1 MPPKI
6 EVIDETPS
14 SVIEAKRKDPFAAPK
29 KNITVRV
36 DPKDVTNSDYR
47 NGPVKGLNKPQIALN
62 APLDVL
68 FAQLETQ
75 IMHKPLEEI
84 GLDELKLCMQ
94 CQDRVA
100 LVAHLLERLLQIQK
114 LAKESKAK
122 RSVDGAA
129 HHKSLISI
137 SLHDIRT
144 FSRLVNLIIIFGV
157 YPALNKFHVGIP
169 FAKRRLNDFSRG
181 KTPIKVGEVA
191 SAEEAESLLSLLYD
205 RFMELFDTPADL
217 DDVRELLLRGTG
229 YSDFLTI
236 SLALATVPT
245 IAQCTRQRVSKALP
259 QVMAMPD
266 TFELFQTFTL
276 LLTSPSPA
284 FFKGY
289 VLQQLQ
295 TLHYNA
301 PRSDGLITLIEFVLG
316 LRDNEEVKVEK
327 FDQVANVVLAKP
339 KLIDTKAYFTRIGDQ
354 MYHLLIN
361 INKPVVSSCVCY
373 VLEKLWVRNQLVVQD
388 FVLQTIITRFNPPSS
403 DSESTNDVLVTELQL
418 NNNLNVLIS
427 LTKNNPSA
435 SLLSAAFGP
444 ILPYVWGYNLYLDQA
459 QKSNV
464 AVRNTLVSYFT
475 ILKAQSAELAYAHL
489 DVLAKNLLCDGDDG
503 WTFNTGPNDMV
514 EISTRTQQ
522 TINTSNELKV
532 GKFLELLDVAT
543 KTFVELLDE
552 LEEVF
557 VQREFVF
564 IFKRWLT
571 EGQLRDLVVLD
582 NPFFKLIDLRLL
594 ESLGDKFRDSLGKS
608 PLEILELAHSFLVV
622 AVKSASLHGLQSG
635 KTSSENA
642 DSDDETDD
650 ENSLEFVSAAL
661 PVLLELISAI
671 LSESDP
677 TELNDECLVMLGN
690 VKSRLHEISRYP
702 SPVSAGAQ
710 SLWERISRLLE
721 GDRGEPKLAHH
732 RQAET
737 LKLAITSLNDP
748 LVPIRAHGLH
758 LLRQLIENKDTDVIS
773 LDFVIELHLNQLKD
787 PEPFIYLNVIKGL
800 QQLIHWDER
809 KVIPT
814 YTKIYSATDL
824 TSSLDERLR
833 IGEVLLRYIQ
843 DSNELFTGDM
853 AKIVVQGAIS
863 LIRREAGAPT
873 VDNTLRNSAM
883 SILGVCCMTNPLG
896 MVHSLDDALDCALG
910 ILKFERSVD
919 EAVMRRSAVV
929 LIHDLI
935 VGTSESEKLPFPLE
949 YRLPVKQA
957 LSYAFDTD
965 NDLLVRDQAKSVL
978 DTIEKLARLPTEKDL
993 DEGRLI

>member
-6 EVIDETPS
+6 EVIDETLLPA
-14 SVIEAKRKDPFAAPK
+14 VEDKRRDPFAAPR
-29 KNITVRV
+29 KNTTVRV
-36 DPKDVTNSDYR
+36 DPKDVTNSAYR
-47 NGPVKGLNKPQIALN
+47 GGPIKGLNKPQIALN
-62 APLDVL
+62 APLDKL

-75 IMHKPLEEI
+75 IMLKLLEDI
-84 GLDELKLCMQ
+84 SLDELELRMQ
-94 CQDRVA
+94 RQDRVA
-100 LVAHLLERLLQIQK
+100 MVAHLLESLLQIQR

-157 YPALNKFHVGIP
+157 YPALDKFHIGIP
-169 FAKRRLNDFSRG
+169 LAKRRLNDYSRG
-181 KTPIKVGEVA
+181 KTPIKVSEVA
-191 SAEEAESLLSLLYD
+191 TAEEAESLLTLLFD
-205 RFMELFDTPADL
+205 RFMELFDTTADL

-236 SLALATVPT
+236 SLALVTVPT

-259 QVMAMPD
+259 QVMSMPD

-284 FFKGY
+284 FFKEY

-301 PRSDGLITLIEFVLG
+301 PRGDGLITLIEFVLG

-339 KLIDTKAYFTRIGDQ
+339 KLMDTKAYFTSIGDQ
-354 MYHLLIN
+354 MYQLLIN

-373 VLEKLWVRNQLVVQD
+373 VLEKLWVRNQRVVQD
-388 FVLQTIITRFNPPSS
+388 FMLQTISTRFNPSTS
-403 DSESTNDVLVTELQL
+403 DSKTTNDVLVTELQL

-435 SLLSAAFGP
+435 SLLSATFRP
-444 ILPYVWGYNLYLDQA
+444 ILLYVWGYSIYLDQA

-475 ILKAQSAELAYAHL
+475 ILKAQSAELAYEHL
-489 DVLAKNLLCDGDDG
+489 DVLAKNLLCDGGDG
-503 WTFNTGPNDMV
+503 WTFSTGPNGMV
-514 EISTRTQQ
+514 EISTRAQQ
-522 TINTSNELKV
+522 TINATNELKV

-543 KTFVELLDE
+543 KAFVELLDE
-552 LEEVF
+552 LEDVF
-557 VQREFVF
+557 VQREFVVV
-564 IFKRWLT
+564 FKRWLT
-571 EGQLRDLVVLD
+571 EGQLLGLVVLD

-608 PLEILELAHSFLVV
+608 PLEILEIAHSFLVV
-622 AVKSASLHGLQSG
+622 AVKRVSLHGLQSG
-635 KTSSENA
+635 KASSEDA

-650 ENSLEFVSAAL
+650 EDNLEFVSATL

-677 TELNDECLVMLGN
+677 SELNDECLVMLEK
-690 VKSRLHEISRYP
+690 VKSRLQEVSRYP
-702 SPVSAGAQ
+702 SLVSPGAQ
-710 SLWERISRLLE
+710 SLSERISHLLE
-721 GDRGEPKLAHH
+721 GDRGAPKLAHH

-800 QQLIHWDER
+800 QQLIHWNER
-809 KVIPT
+809 EVVPT
-814 YTKIYSATDL
+814 YTKIYSAPDL
-824 TSSLDERLR
+824 TFSLDEKLR

-853 AKIVVQGAIS
+853 AEVVVQGAIS
-863 LIRREAGAPT
+863 LVRREAGAPL

-910 ILKFERSVD
+910 ILKLERSVD

-935 VGTSESEKLPFPLE
+935 VGTSKSEILPFPLA
-949 YRLPVKQA
+949 YRLQVKLA

-978 DTIEKLARLPTEKDL
+978 YTIERLSRL
-993 DEGRLI
+993 SVEGEGQSMI

>member
-6 EVIDETPS
+6 EVIDETLLPA
-14 SVIEAKRKDPFAAPK
+14 VEDKRRDPFAAPR
-29 KNITVRV
+29 KNTTVRV

-47 NGPVKGLNKPQIALN
+47 GGPIKGLNKPQIASN
-62 APLDVL
+62 APLDKL

-75 IMHKPLEEI
+75 IMLKSLEDI
-84 GLDELKLCMQ
+84 SLDELESRMQ
-94 CQDRVA
+94 RQDRVA
-100 LVAHLLERLLQIQK
+100 MVAHLLESLLQIQR

-157 YPALNKFHVGIP
+157 YPALDKFHIGIP
-169 FAKRRLNDFSRG
+169 LAKRRLNDYSRG

-191 SAEEAESLLSLLYD
+191 TAEEAESLLTLLFD
-205 RFMELFDTPADL
+205 RFMELFDTTADL

-236 SLALATVPT
+236 SLALVTVPT

-259 QVMAMPD
+259 QVMSMPD

-284 FFKGY
+284 FFKEY

-301 PRSDGLITLIEFVLG
+301 PRGDGLITLIEFVLG

-339 KLIDTKAYFTRIGDQ
+339 KLMDTKAYFTSIGDQ
-354 MYHLLIN
+354 MYQLLIN

-373 VLEKLWVRNQLVVQD
+373 VLEKLWVRNQRVVQD
-388 FVLQTIITRFNPPSS
+388 FMLQTISTRFNPSTS
-403 DSESTNDVLVTELQL
+403 DSKTTNDVLVTESQL

-435 SLLSAAFGP
+435 SLLSATFRP
-444 ILPYVWGYNLYLDQA
+444 ILSYVWGYSIYLDQA

-475 ILKAQSAELAYAHL
+475 ILKAQSAELAYEHL
-489 DVLAKNLLCDGDDG
+489 DVLAKNLLCDGGDG
-503 WTFNTGPNDMV
+503 WTFSTGPNGMV
-514 EISTRTQQ
+514 EISTRAQQ
-522 TINTSNELKV
+522 TINATNESKV

-543 KTFVELLDE
+543 KAFVELLDE
-552 LEEVF
+552 LEDVF
-557 VQREFVF
+557 VQREFVVV
-564 IFKRWLT
+564 FKRWLT
-571 EGQLRDLVVLD
+571 EGQSSGLVVSD

-608 PLEILELAHSFLVV
+608 PLEILEIAHSFLVV
-622 AVKSASLHGLQSG
+622 AVKRVSLHGLQSG
-635 KTSSENA
+635 KASSEDA

-650 ENSLEFVSAAL
+650 EDNSEFVSATL

-677 TELNDECLVMLGN
+677 SELNDECLVMLEK
-690 VKSRLHEISRYP
+690 VKSRLQEVSRYP
-702 SPVSAGAQ
+702 SLVSPGAQ
-710 SLWERISRLLE
+710 SLSERISHLLE
-721 GDRGEPKLAHH
+721 GDRGAPKSAHH

-800 QQLIHWDER
+800 QQLIHWNER
-809 KVIPT
+809 EVVPT
-814 YTKIYSATDL
+814 YTKIYSAPDSTF
-824 TSSLDERLR
+824 SLDEKLR

-853 AKIVVQGAIS
+853 AEVVVQGAIS
-863 LIRREAGAPT
+863 LVRREAGAPL

-910 ILKFERSVD
+910 ILKLERSVD

-935 VGTSESEKLPFPLE
+935 VGTSKSEILPFPSA
-949 YRLPVKQA
+949 YRLQVKSA

-978 DTIEKLARLPTEKDL
+978 DTIERLSRL
-993 DEGRLI
+993 SVEGEGQSMI